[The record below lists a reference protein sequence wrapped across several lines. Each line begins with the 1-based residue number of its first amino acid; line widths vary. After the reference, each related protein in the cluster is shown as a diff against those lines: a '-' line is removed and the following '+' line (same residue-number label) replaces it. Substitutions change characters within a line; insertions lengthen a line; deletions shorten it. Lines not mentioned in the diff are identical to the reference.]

1 MIDQSPQP
9 DVALL
14 YSGGLDSSILLL
26 QLLAEGRR
34 VQPLYVMSG
43 LIWEEGELLA
53 ARRFLLAA
61 ACPALAE
68 LVTIQM
74 PLADLYGGHWSVTGR
89 GVPNAQSPDEAVYL
103 PGRNPLLA
111 VKARVWCQL
120 QGIAQLAIGCL
131 ETSPFADASPEF
143 FTQFESMMDS
153 AVGGRVRIV
162 RPLADKR
169 QGMRWGRSA
178 PLELTLSCLAPR
190 GTLHC
195 GECNKCA
202 ERRLAFA
209 EAGLADPTWYAV
221 HAGAVR
227 PGNPRI
233 ETAAG

>member
-1 MIDQSPQP
+1 MIDHSPRP

-26 QLLAEGRR
+26 KLLAEGRR

-61 ACPALAE
+61 ACPALAD

-74 PLADLYGGHWSVTGR
+74 PLTDLYGDHWSVTGR
-89 GVPNAQSPDEAVYL
+89 GVPDGESPDEAVYL
-103 PGRNPLLA
+103 PGRNPLLTI
-111 VKARVWCQL
+111 KARVWCQL
-120 QGIAQLAIGCL
+120 HGIEQLAIGCL
-131 ETSPFADASPEF
+131 ETSPFADASPDF
-143 FTQFESMMDS
+143 FTQFETVMDS
-153 AVGGRVRIV
+153 AVGGHVRIV

-169 QGMRWGRSA
+169 QAVRWGRSA

-202 ERRLAFA
+202 ERRSAFA
-209 EAGLADPTWYAV
+209 KTGLTDPTWYAA
-221 HAGAVR
+221 AGGTASPR
-227 PGNPRI
+227 NPRI
-233 ETAAG
+233 EKAAG